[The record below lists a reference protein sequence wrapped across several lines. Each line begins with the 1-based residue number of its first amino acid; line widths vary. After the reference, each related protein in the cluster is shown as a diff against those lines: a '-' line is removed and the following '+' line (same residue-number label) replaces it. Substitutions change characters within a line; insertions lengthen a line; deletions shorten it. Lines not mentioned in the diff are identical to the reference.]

1 MDFELVV
8 RSLIIG
14 TVVSSAFYAIM
25 MWTAGAPASVNDTG
39 NVYTLRYGWVVR
51 AAGYYSIAGAAFF
64 AIMWQWP
71 LFERLPEPGDGWIV
85 LGLVVLFAGG
95 GACLLNEARRRVLV
109 SSQGVEVLSPWGRA
123 VRLPWPE
130 VSSVAFSRMAQQFT
144 IRGSSGQR
152 VRVSVAMVGM
162 RTLVD
167 HLRQYV
173 PPAVYA
179 DALEQYAQHV
189 GDV

>member
-39 NVYTLRYGWVVR
+39 NLHTLRHGWVVR
-51 AAGYYSIAGAAFF
+51 AAGYYSLAGAAFF
-64 AIMWQWP
+64 AIMWRWP
-71 LFERLPEPGDGWIV
+71 LFDRLPEPGDGWIV
-85 LGLVVLFAGG
+85 LGLVVVLASAGG
-95 GACLLNEARRRVLV
+95 CLLNEARRRVLL
-109 SSQGVEVLSPWGRA
+109 SSHGVEVLSPWGRT
-123 VRLPWPE
+123 VRLLWPE
-130 VSSVAFSRMAQQFT
+130 VSLVAFSRMAQQFT
-144 IRGSSGQR
+144 IQARSGQR
-152 VRVSVAMVGM
+152 TRVSVAMVGM
-162 RTLVD
+162 PTLVD

-179 DALEQYAQHV
+179 DALDEYEQHV
-189 GDV
+189 GKV